1 MTSEVQKVGRKPK
14 LTNETT
20 GLVVESIEAGAFDY
34 VAAEA
39 AGISPSTYYDWMA
52 RGRNGEPEFLEFS
65 ERVRQARAQ
74 ARLNAES
81 RVFKSDPKSWL
92 RYGPGKDRPSM
103 PGWTEREI
111 KSDEKPRLDVLI
123 HQITEIVDAQGI
135 DPDYL
140 PDQVLLSMIAQE
152 RLMDE
157 KEDAKEAAERA
168 EERRQLFDKLKR

>member
-1 MTSEVQKVGRKPK
+1 
-14 LTNETT
+14 
-20 GLVVESIEAGAFDY
+20 
-34 VAAEA
+34 
-39 AGISPSTYYDWMA
+39 
-52 RGRNGEPEFLEFS
+52 
-65 ERVRQARAQ
+65 
-74 ARLNAES
+74 
-81 RVFKSDPKSWL
+81 
-92 RYGPGKDRPSM
+92 M